1 MSDVKSTESEHHLA
15 FQECPNCRENYATC
29 DCSKEQIEKC
39 REDTLCKCGHDMRDH
54 VRKIQT
60 GKYTDCLECNNCS
73 ECGESKDCKCKEFR
87 EDTKSESM
95 KFDNAK
101 DAEEYLENEAKE
113 GETIFLDEKATSTQP
128 RRVGSF
134 TKDTLHAPN
143 KEEIKKNIEKKFLG
157 IRGWKDWEEY
167 DKIGE
172 SSELDKNI
180 RWELID
186 IAIDETQK
194 FREDRQGV
202 VGGKE

>member
-134 TKDTLHAPN
+134 TKDT
-143 KEEIKKNIEKKFLG
+143 K
-157 IRGWKDWEEY
+157 
-167 DKIGE
+167 
-172 SSELDKNI
+172 SELKQVHDIQCNECLKRLGVSWDEI
-180 RWELID
+180 TGIIKCFKCVDGID
-186 IAIDETQK
+186 AE
-194 FREDRQGV
+194 
-202 VGGKE
+202 GGEE